1 MYITSSN
8 ACINNNTLGGSGTSL
23 AYGVYAPGS
32 GTVGSG
38 NNQNG
43 LGTDLVAGTCGTAA
57 DTTPPTTS
65 ITSPAQGA
73 TVSGMSVSVQASA
86 SDVDSAVSKVEFYVD
101 GSLKVTDTSSPYTYS
116 WDTTA
121 YVNGTHTLQTKAY
134 DPSGNVGTS
143 AQVSVTVS
151 NAGLPVISSF
161 STSPTTISS
170 GQSATLSWTTTG
182 ATSASITNIGSVST
196 SGFQSV
202 SPTTTTTYTLTA
214 TNSAGSVTQ
223 SLTVTVST
231 TTGTVR
237 NVQTYG
243 ATGNGST
250 DDTGAIN
257 SAINALVA
265 GDELF
270 FPCASAY
277 YRVTS
282 QLATIGKNNV
292 IVDGQTGC
300 SNGRVTIT
308 LSGNAGTIMWI
319 GNSAASTSN
328 YILINAVAN
337 ELSNT

>member
-151 NAGLPVISSF
+151 N
-161 STSPTTISS
+161 
-170 GQSATLSWTTTG
+170 SATV
-182 ATSASITNIGSVST
+182 SV
-196 SGFQSV
+196 SV
-202 SPTTTTTYTLTA
+202 SPTVATLSSGGTQSFTA
-214 TNSAGSVTQ
+214 TVTNC
-223 SLTVTVST
+223 
-231 TTGTVR
+231 GT
-237 NVQTYG
+237 N
-243 ATGNGST
+243 
-250 DDTGAIN
+250 
-257 SAINALVA
+257 
-265 GDELF
+265 
-270 FPCASAY
+270 
-277 YRVTS
+277 
-282 QLATIGKNNV
+282 
-292 IVDGQTGC
+292 C
-300 SNGRVTIT
+300 S
-308 LSGNAGTIMWI
+308 
-319 GNSAASTSN
+319 
-328 YILINAVAN
+328 
-337 ELSNT
+337 